1 MGFWNRLFGKGKTK
15 ENGIQ
20 TTSSKKTATEVT
32 VIQKEQWEE
41 LPFYISNDDG
51 NNARVS
57 IVATSIAAN
66 DQPES
71 SFIVKKIMKKNQE
84 AELVAVI
91 AASIAAEMKP
101 ESEFVV
107 KKIYQ
112 RK

>member
-1 MGFWNRLFGKGKTK
+1 M
-15 ENGIQ
+15 
-20 TTSSKKTATEVT
+20 
-32 VIQKEQWEE
+32 
-41 LPFYISNDDG
+41 
-51 NNARVS
+51 
-57 IVATSIAAN
+57 VATSIAAN
-66 DQPES
+66 NQPES